1 MIAYNSVLVSV
12 GILIEFV
19 CVSVFS
25 ISNKKHCFR
34 STEVT
39 FHCCCVGRRGT
50 FLSEPIS
57 NLFCV
62 SENLYFKLCMQ

>member
-1 MIAYNSVLVSV
+1 MAAYKSVLVSV

-34 STEVT
+34 STKVT
-39 FHCCCVGRRGT
+39 FHRYCVGGRGT
-50 FLSEPIS
+50 FLSGPI
-57 NLFCV
+57 
-62 SENLYFKLCMQ
+62 